1 MVDFFLYNKVLWVI
15 FILYNLVID
24 NVKFSLS
31 IKNIIEKVFFIKYI
45 EN

>member
-15 FILYNLVID
+15 FILYDLVID
-24 NVKFSLS
+24 SIKFSVI

>member
-24 NVKFSLS
+24 NVKFSVS

>member
-31 IKNIIEKVFFIKYI
+31 IKNIIEKVFFIKCI

>member
-15 FILYNLVID
+15 FIWYNLVID
-24 NVKFSLS
+24 NVKYSLS

>member
-31 IKNIIEKVFFIKYI
+31 IKNIIEKVFFIKYV